1 MLLYLFRSQLLR
13 LCLALV
19 GATLTAS
26 SFARPLVVGYSD
38 WPGWV
43 AWEVAIEKQWFAEA
57 GLEVEFEWFDYAA
70 SMEAFAAGQLD
81 AVTMTN
87 GDTLVTGSTGA
98 QAVMILVGDY
108 SNGNDMVVAAPG
120 IQSVV
125 DLKGKRVG
133 VEIGFVGH
141 LLLLDALE
149 GVGLTESDVELVNI
163 PTNEAPQVLASGDVD
178 AIVAWQPN
186 SGQSLSRVPGSTAI
200 YTSGDQPGLIY
211 DVLAVSPTSLNANR
225 EDWGKV
231 VEVWYRVV
239 EYILD
244 PATAADAIS
253 IMAARVGLTPD
264 QYAPLLAG
272 TKLLTLE
279 EAKGYFQQ
287 TEGFDSLVGSSRI
300 SDEFNRRYDVYR
312 EPQNLDAYI
321 DASFTL
327 GL

>member
-1 MLLYLFRSQLLR
+1 M
-13 LCLALV
+13 
-19 GATLTAS
+19 
-26 SFARPLVVGYSD
+26 
-38 WPGWV
+38 
-43 AWEVAIEKQWFAEA
+43 
-57 GLEVEFEWFDYAA
+57 EFEWFDYAA

-120 IQSVV
+120 IQSVG

-149 GVGLTESDVELVNI
+149 SVGLTESDVELVNI

-239 EYILD
+239 DYILD
-244 PATAADAIS
+244 PATEADAVS

-279 EAKGYFQQ
+279 EAKGYFKQ

-300 SDEFNRRYDVYR
+300 SDEFNRKYDVYR

-321 DASFTL
+321 DASLTL

>member
-1 MLLYLFRSQLLR
+1 MFTSVYRKLVLNLF
-13 LCLALV
+13 LASV
-19 GATLTAS
+19 AVSYAAS
-26 SFARPLVVGYSD
+26 SASASLVVGYSD

-43 AWEVAIEKQWFAEA
+43 AWEVAIEKEWFAEA
-57 GLEVEFEWFDYAA
+57 GLDVTFEWFDYAA

-120 IQSVV
+120 IQTVS
-125 DLKGKRVG
+125 DLEGRRVG

-149 GVGLTESDVELVNI
+149 SVGLTEADVELVNI

-178 AIVAWQPN
+178 AVVAWQPN

-200 YTSGDQPGLIY
+200 YTSSDQPGLIY
-211 DVLAVSPTSLNANR
+211 DVLAVSPRSLYANR
-225 EDWGKV
+225 EDWSKV

-239 EYILD
+239 DYILD

-264 QYAPLLAG
+264 QYAPLLEG

-300 SDEFNRRYDVYR
+300 SDEFNRKYDVYR
-312 EPQNLDAYI
+312 EPQDLDAYI
-321 DASFTL
+321 DASITL